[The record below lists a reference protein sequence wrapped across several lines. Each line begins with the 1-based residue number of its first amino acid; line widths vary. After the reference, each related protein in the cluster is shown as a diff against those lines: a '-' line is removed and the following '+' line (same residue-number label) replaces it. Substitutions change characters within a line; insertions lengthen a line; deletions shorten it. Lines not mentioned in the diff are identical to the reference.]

1 MRYMDN
7 VKSGELHVPLLQE
20 LKLLTK
26 NTIKLMGTYCNGM
39 LTFAFFVKP
48 HSQVQGFP
56 REFSSHKLMHFTNIV
71 SSKLLN
77 QSQHSGAANNKF
89 CKALWLE

>member
-1 MRYMDN
+1 MLSRAFDHICMEKARY
-7 VKSGELHVPLLQE
+7 KFLIIIIISS
-20 LKLLTK
+20 
-26 NTIKLMGTYCNGM
+26 NGM

-48 HSQVQGFP
+48 HWQVQGFP
-56 REFSSHKLMHFTNIV
+56 REFSSDKLMHFTNIV

-77 QSQHSGAANNKF
+77 QSQYSGAANNKF

>member
-1 MRYMDN
+1 MLSRAFDHIFMEKARY
-7 VKSGELHVPLLQE
+7 KFLIIIIIIS
-20 LKLLTK
+20 
-26 NTIKLMGTYCNGM
+26 NGM

-48 HSQVQGFP
+48 HWQVQGFP
-56 REFSSHKLMHFTNIV
+56 REFSSDKLMHFTNIV

-77 QSQHSGAANNKF
+77 QRQYSGAANNKF

>member
-39 LTFAFFVKP
+39 LTFVFFVKP

-71 SSKLLN
+71 SRKLLN

-89 CKALWLE
+89 CKAL